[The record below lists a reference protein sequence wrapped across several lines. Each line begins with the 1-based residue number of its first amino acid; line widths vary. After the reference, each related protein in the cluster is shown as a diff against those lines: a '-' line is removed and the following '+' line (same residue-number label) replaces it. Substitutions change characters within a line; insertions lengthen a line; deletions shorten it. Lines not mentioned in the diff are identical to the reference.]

1 MQGIDEQTQFRRLQ
15 AAHFMRTQTIRE
27 KRDREKHNAR
37 YTQAFRAA
45 FTALEARDYEEAALW
60 CKRLKRK
67 SFLWLLY
74 AEFAWYCD
82 VQGAP
87 LPDGTVEFDGSD
99 GKVPQTLD
107 FYISMKQGT
116 SFTFEIE
123 NYTSGSD
130 ADGRTHIADL
140 AVASCRAEGKPFTFA
155 EASKYPR
162 FYEPLVTGLAPALPA
177 MPCQQLFDLSGRRV
191 KATGKLPSGIY
202 IRNGQKVVR

>member
-87 LPDGTVEFDGSD
+87 LPDGTQLS
-99 GKVPQTLD
+99 
-107 FYISMKQGT
+107 
-116 SFTFEIE
+116 
-123 NYTSGSD
+123 
-130 ADGRTHIADL
+130 
-140 AVASCRAEGKPFTFA
+140 RAFGIQERKWQAFVQSVR
-155 EASKYPR
+155 EK
-162 FYEPLVTGLAPALPA
+162 LPA
-177 MPCQQLFDLSGRRV
+177 GSP
-191 KATGKLPSGIY
+191 APTT
-202 IRNGQKVVR
+202 